1 MIKAVIFDFD
11 HTLYD
16 RWLTYEKFYDG
27 FVKEFKD
34 YINPALSREEM
45 IALQHS
51 ADQEGLY
58 INEWPGIYDKYVEKG
73 VFAKAPGFE
82 NFFPYVKK
90 YYPDAIVVH
99 TDAVETMEK
108 LHEMGLKTA
117 ILTNCEKGAPEYQH
131 DKIDRTPLRAYMDA
145 ILTSAEAGYE
155 KPDARVFVQI
165 CDKLGIRTDEA
176 IYVGDN
182 PVKDVCG
189 ARGVGMV
196 PVWMRFY
203 PVWPEKLPRTPYEI
217 DHLIEVV
224 DIARS
229 LNA

>member
-16 RWLTYEKFYDG
+16 RLLTYEKFYDG
-27 FVKEFKD
+27 FYAHFKD
-34 YINPALSREEM
+34 ILNPTLSREEM
-45 IALQHS
+45 IATMHQ

-73 VFAKAPGFE
+73 IFTSAPGFE

-90 YYPDAIVVH
+90 YYPEAIVVH
-99 TDAVETMEK
+99 KDAVETMET
-108 LHEMGLKTA
+108 LHSLGLKTG
-117 ILTNCEKGAPEYQH
+117 IFTNCEKGAPEYQH
-131 DKIDRTPLRAYMDA
+131 DKIDRTPLRQHMDA

-155 KPDARVFVQI
+155 KPDARAFIKI
-165 CDKLGIRTDEA
+165 CRLLEVKPEEA

-182 PVKDVCG
+182 PAKDVCG
-189 ARGVGMV
+189 ARGVCMT
-196 PVWMRFY
+196 PVWMKFY
-203 PVWPEKLPRTPYEI
+203 PVWPEALPRPPYEI

-224 DIARS
+224 DIVKQ
-229 LNA
+229 LNK

>member
-27 FVKEFKD
+27 FVKEFGD
-34 YINPALSREEM
+34 VLAPLPREEM
-45 IALQHS
+45 IAKMHR

-58 INEWPGIYDKYVEKG
+58 VNEWPGIYDKYVEHG
-73 VFAKAPGFE
+73 VFTEAPGFE

-99 TDAVETMEK
+99 TDAVETMQA
-108 LHEMGLKTA
+108 LHKMGLKTA

-131 DKIDRTPLRAYMDA
+131 DKIDKTPLRAHMDA
-145 ILTSAEAGYE
+145 ILTSAEAGYS
-155 KPDARVFVQI
+155 KPDARAFVKI
-165 CDKLGIRTDEA
+165 CKMLGVKTEEA

-189 ARGVGMV
+189 ARGVGMT
-196 PVWMRFY
+196 PVWIRFY
-203 PVWPEKLPRTPYEI
+203 PVWPEDLPRSPYEI
-217 DHLIEVV
+217 DRLSEVI
-224 DIARS
+224 DIVKKM
-229 LNA
+229 NN

>member
-27 FVKEFKD
+27 FVAQFGD
-34 YINPALSREEM
+34 CLADLPRQEM
-45 IALQHS
+45 IAKMHLS
-51 ADQEGLY
+51 DQQGLY
-58 INEWPGIYDKYVEKG
+58 INEWPGIYDKYVENG
-73 VFAKAPGFE
+73 VFTQAPGFE

-90 YYPDAIVVH
+90 HYPEAIVVH
-99 TDAVETMEK
+99 TDAVETMDA
-108 LHEMGLKTA
+108 LHALGVKTG

-131 DKIDRTPLRAYMDA
+131 DKIDRTPLRSYMDA

-155 KPDARVFVQI
+155 KPDARAFLKI
-165 CDKLGIRTDEA
+165 CEKLGVKPEEA
-176 IYVGDN
+176 VYVGDN

-189 ARGVGMV
+189 ARGVCMT

-203 PVWPEKLPRTPYEI
+203 PVWPEALPRGPYEI

-224 DIARS
+224 DIVKE
-229 LNA
+229 LNK

>member
-27 FVKEFKD
+27 FVAEFGD
-34 YINPALSREEM
+34 ILAPLPREEM
-45 IALQHS
+45 IAKMHLS
-51 ADQEGLY
+51 DQQGLY
-58 INEWPGIYDKYVEKG
+58 VNEWPGIYDKYVENG
-73 VFAKAPGFE
+73 VFIKAPSFE

-90 YYPDAIVVH
+90 HYPEAIVVH
-99 TDAVETMEK
+99 TDAVETMDA
-108 LHEMGLKTA
+108 LHALGIKTG

-131 DKIDRTPLRAYMDA
+131 DKIDRTPLRQYMDA

-155 KPDARVFVQI
+155 KPDARAFVQI
-165 CDKLGIRTDEA
+165 CDLLDVRPEEA
-176 IYVGDN
+176 VYVGDN

-189 ARGVGMV
+189 ARGVGMT

-203 PVWPEKLPRTPYEI
+203 PVWPEALPRGPYEI

-224 DIARS
+224 DIVKEI
-229 LNA
+229 NK